1 MTKKAIIHVEN
12 TDNLIEFAQYLVS
25 SGWTILS
32 ANKTY
37 DFLEKENIPVVKE
50 PALVENNQYT
60 LETCKLVQDILDT
73 KLSEEDSFEF
83 FPIAAAG
90 SCAEKAELVVEP
102 IKARFKCLDCGYEG
116 DADRKNACCFKCGS
130 TAIRIFT
137 SAIYNYLLMR

>member
-73 KLSEEDSFEF
+73 KLSEEDSFE
-83 FPIAAAG
+83 
-90 SCAEKAELVVEP
+90 EVTDDDLK
-102 IKARFKCLDCGYEG
+102 
-116 DADRKNACCFKCGS
+116 
-130 TAIRIFT
+130 
-137 SAIYNYLLMR
+137 